1 MSQDDLYRGD
11 RPPGNGPPPG
21 HAPPGYGPAAY
32 APPGYGPGYG
42 PPPGHGW
49 RRATNQLAVVALVLS
64 FLGALS
70 PVGLVLGIVARGQIR
85 RTGEAGDG
93 LALAAIIVG
102 GVLTTLL
109 VVGLLF
115 WILVLASID
124 GGAFAP

>member
-1 MSQDDLYRGD
+1 VTD
-11 RPPGNGPPPG
+11 RPGTARHRATTGAGPPTS
-21 HAPPGYGPAAY
+21 
-32 APPGYGPGYG
+32 
-42 PPPGHGW
+42 W
-49 RRATNQLAVVALVLS
+49 RSSPSCS
-64 FLGALS
+64 FLGAPS

-93 LALAAIIVG
+93 LALAAVIVG

-109 VVGLLF
+109 VVGLPF